1 MRHHR
6 TSVRTG
12 VGTLALL
19 AASLAAAGVHA
30 QSGLPSLPKAN
41 TPPAQQAPAQT
52 APAQQA
58 PAAQAAPPPAAQPA
72 APPAARTTAP
82 GLPGLPGQQQ
92 APAQAASPPAAAPAA
107 APPAA
112 PPAVAQPAFQ
122 PAPVAGFDPVF
133 ERPTAEVYP
142 PEQRQSEWHM
152 LAEPV
157 KPQGSPTPLG
167 LWNQT
172 TIQSRYGNMEPRNES
187 FTRIRIREIEA
198 VTKLKAI
205 DTGETVVGGIS
216 NAAAAPFRAVG
227 ALLTSPLETLGNI
240 PKGISDTIAR
250 TGEGFSSDKSKFEDG
265 MFKEIAGV
273 SRKKREIA
281 AEMGV
286 DVYSSNPILQ
296 SELNRIGAASAGG
309 NITVDVGSIAIS
321 GPAGAVI
328 GNLSRVDALQEIVNT
343 QPAAELRRRARY
355 TLEQMAIPKSFV
367 DQFLD
372 HPYYSPRRK
381 TIVVGLLSPMKDVA
395 GRERILEAALTADS
409 EEAALYYQQLTELIS
424 GFHFTNTPVKEIML
438 VEGFP
443 VALTGKASAFIAVPT
458 DRMYWTREA
467 AQFLDRMLTDL
478 IKNHRMT
485 SATLWT
491 LGDLT
496 PLTAQALAQRG
507 IHAFQRAVVNYN

>member
-6 TSVRTG
+6 FCARTG
-12 VGTLALL
+12 FGTLVLL
-19 AASLAAAGVHA
+19 AAILAAAGVHA
-30 QSGLPSLPKAN
+30 QSGLPSLPRAN
-41 TPPAQQAPAQT
+41 TAPAQTPPAQQAPAQ
-52 APAQQA
+52 
-58 PAAQAAPPPAAQPA
+58 PAAKSA
-72 APPAARTTAP
+72 AP
-82 GLPGLPGQQQ
+82 GLPGLPGQPQ
-92 APAQAASPPAAAPAA
+92 APAQAAPPVA
-107 APPAA
+107 APPAAA
-112 PPAVAQPAFQ
+112 PPAVAQPATKPMAY

-133 ERPTAEVYP
+133 ERATAEVYP

-157 KPQGSPTPLG
+157 KPLGSPTPLG

-172 TIQSRYGNMEPRNES
+172 QIQSRFGNMEPRNES
-187 FTRIRIREIEA
+187 FARIRIREIEA
-198 VTKLKAI
+198 ITKLKAI
-205 DTGETVVGGIS
+205 DTGETIVGGLG

-227 ALLTSPLETLGNI
+227 ALFTSPLETLGNI
-240 PKGISDTIAR
+240 PKGISDTLAR
-250 TGEGFSSDKSKFEDG
+250 TGEGFSSDKTTFEDG
-265 MFKEIAGV
+265 MFREIAGV

-296 SELNRIGAASAGG
+296 AELDRIGNASAGG
-309 NITVDVGSIAIS
+309 NLTVTAGSLAIT
-321 GPAGAVI
+321 GPAGAVVS
-328 GNLSRVDALQEIVNT
+328 GLSGVDRLQEAVNT
-343 QPAAELRRRARY
+343 LPAAELRRRTRY
-355 TLEQMAIPKSFV
+355 TLEQMAMPKSLT

-381 TIVVGLLSPMKDVA
+381 TILAGLLSPMKEVA
-395 GRERILEAALTADS
+395 GRERLVEAALTADS

-424 GFHFTNTPVKEIML
+424 GFHYTNTPVKEIVL

-443 VALTGKASAFIAVPT
+443 VAVTGKASAFIAVPT
-458 DRMYWTREA
+458 DRMYWTRESA
-467 AQFLDRMLTDL
+467 AFLDRMLTDL
-478 IKNHRMT
+478 IKSHRMT

-507 IHAFQRAVVNYN
+507 IQAFQRAVVNYN

>member
-1 MRHHR
+1 MRR
-6 TSVRTG
+6 SGLRKNFAF
-12 VGTLALL
+12 GTLAVL
-19 AASLAAAGVHA
+19 ASAWASEGLQA
-30 QSGLPSLPKAN
+30 QSGLPSLPRAN
-41 TPPAQQAPAQT
+41 TAPAQSAPAAAPAQAAPAQQAPAQ
-52 APAQQA
+52 QA
-58 PAAQAAPPPAAQPA
+58 PQPA
-72 APPAARTTAP
+72 ANAAAP
-82 GLPGLPGQQQ
+82 SLPGLPGQPPAAQQ
-92 APAQAASPPAAAPAA
+92 GPAQAAPIQATPAQATPGGYDA
-107 APPAA
+107 
-112 PPAVAQPAFQ
+112 
-122 PAPVAGFDPVF
+122 VF
-133 ERPTAEVYP
+133 ERATAEVYP

-157 KPQGSPTPLG
+157 KPLGSPTPLG

-198 VTKLKAI
+198 ITKLKAI
-205 DTGETVVGGIS
+205 DTGETVVGGIG
-216 NAAAAPFRAVG
+216 NAAAAPLRAVG

-296 SELNRIGAASAGG
+296 SELDRIGAASAGG
-309 NITVDVGSIAIS
+309 NISVDVGSIAIT

-328 GNLSRVDALQEIVNT
+328 GNLGRVDALQEIVNT

-355 TLEQMAIPKSFV
+355 TLEQMAMPKSFI

-381 TIVVGLLSPMKDVA
+381 TILVGLLSPMKDVA
-395 GRERILEAALTADS
+395 GRERMLEAALTADS

-424 GFHFTNTPVKEIML
+424 GYHFNNTPVKEIVL
-438 VEGFP
+438 VEGMP
-443 VALTGKASAFIAVPT
+443 LAMTEKGGVFIAVPT
-458 DRMYWTREA
+458 DRMYWTRDAAVYLDKLREA
-467 AQFLDRMLTDL
+467 LWK
-478 IKNHRMT
+478 IKPPT
-485 SATLWT
+485 SIVLWT
-491 LGDLT
+491 LGDVT
-496 PLTAQALAQRG
+496 PQTAQALYQRG
-507 IHAFQRAVVNYN
+507 IQAFQRAVVNYN

>member
-6 TSVRTG
+6 SRVRTG
-12 VGTLALL
+12 FGTLALV
-19 AASLAAAGVHA
+19 AAGLAAAGVHA
-30 QSGLPSLPKAN
+30 QSGLPTLPRAN
-41 TPPAQQAPAQT
+41 T

-58 PAAQAAPPPAAQPA
+58 PVQQAPAQAAPAPAA
-72 APPAARTTAP
+72 APPAATTTAP
-82 GLPGLPGQQQ
+82 GLPGQQR
-92 APAQAASPPAAAPAA
+92 APAQAAPPA
-107 APPAA
+107 AA
-112 PPAVAQPAFQ
+112 PPAVAQPAAQPAVQ

-142 PEQRQSEWHM
+142 PAQRQSEWHM

-157 KPQGSPTPLG
+157 KPLGSPTPLG

-172 TIQSRYGNMEPRNES
+172 TIQSRYGTLEPRNES
-187 FTRIRIREIEA
+187 FTRIRLREIEA
-198 VTKLKAI
+198 ITKLKAI
-205 DTGETVVGGIS
+205 DTGETVVGGIG

-227 ALLTSPLETLGNI
+227 ALFTSPLETLGNI

-286 DVYSSNPILQ
+286 DVYSSNPLLQ
-296 SELNRIGAASAGG
+296 SELDRIGAASAGG
-309 NITVDVGSIAIS
+309 NISVDVGSMAIA

-328 GNLSRVDALQEIVNT
+328 GNLGRVDALQEIVNT

-355 TLEQMAIPKSFV
+355 TLEQMAMPKSFV

-381 TIVVGLLSPMKDVA
+381 TILVGLLSPMKDVA
-395 GRERILEAALTADS
+395 GRERLIEAALAADS
-409 EEAALYYQQLTELIS
+409 EEAALYYQQLIELIS
-424 GFHFTNTPVKEIML
+424 GFHFTNTPVKEIVL

-443 VALTGKASAFIAVPT
+443 IAVTAKSSAFIAVPT
-458 DRMYWTREA
+458 DRMYWTRDA
-467 AQFLDRMLTDL
+467 AQFLDKVLTDL
-478 IKNHRMT
+478 IKNQRLT

-491 LGDLT
+491 LGDVT

-507 IHAFQRAVVNYN
+507 VQSFQRAVVNYN